1 MYTTGYS
8 SIKRISFLPY
18 GSSTTRFG
26 KRQGQAYSLRP
37 GLYGLLGTL
46 CASDLS
52 EISEEL
58 LCKGINRIR
67 CRFLLDLS
75 VPHSERKK
83 FFDVVRSGVSI
94 SSKKL
99 LPGSD
104 FIRGWGEFS
113 LSEVFLHLRDATRYI
128 GSTQICD
135 LS

>member
-1 MYTTGYS
+1 
-8 SIKRISFLPY
+8 
-18 GSSTTRFG
+18 
-26 KRQGQAYSLRP
+26 
-37 GLYGLLGTL
+37 LYGLLGAL

-52 EISEEL
+52 EMSEEL

-75 VPHSERKK
+75 VTRNDIEMDEILRCCQIGCINLFPKT
-83 FFDVVRSGVSI
+83 V
-94 SSKKL
+94 

-104 FIRGWGEFS
+104 FILGRGEVLTKRS
-113 LSEVFLHLRDATRYI
+113 LFAFLRDAIRYI